1 MSWFNLVFKKVFK
14 LLLYWSRS
22 TTVRSGTTQ
31 RFVVVAC
38 VASVSVRFRS
48 KERGARVKDRAKNG
62 RRGCGRKEGLLPS
75 LPPLSFFGS
84 RLISSA
90 IKTENPLPRSL
101 FARKPNGSACYA
113 DYVVVNLIFQL
124 DIALRIH
131 WPVSHDRMVGLAV
144 DPFEIIRWQVNS
156 FQLIA
161 GSSPSGFLC
170 HGHKVIVCWSDL

>member
-1 MSWFNLVFKKVFK
+1 MIFYRLWLSSRMSWFNLVFKKVFK

-75 LPPLSFFGS
+75 LLPLSFFGS

-101 FARKPNGSACYA
+101 FAPKPNGSACYA

-124 DIALRIH
+124 DIALIYPLTSIT
-131 WPVSHDRMVGLAV
+131 WPYGGLSCR
-144 DPFEIIRWQVNS
+144 PIWNYPLTS
-156 FQLIA
+156 
-161 GSSPSGFLC
+161 
-170 HGHKVIVCWSDL
+170 